1 MKRTVLL
8 VDDDKDEYEFFCHA
22 LERYN
27 QNVSCIHA
35 YECNEIENLV
45 KGKEIHWVFLDFN
58 MPKLNGYQCLNEIKK
73 ISALQNAAVYMF
85 SASNISEEIKNLCIE
100 AGTVKWII
108 KLGDYQGYF

>member
-58 MPKLNGYQCLNEIKK
+58 MPKLNGYQCLHEIKK
-73 ISALQNAAVYMF
+73 ISAMQNAAVYMF
-85 SASNISEEIKNLCIE
+85 SASNVLKEIKNLCIE

-108 KLGDYQGYF
+108 KPGDYQGYF